1 MNARQINSMLWAT
14 AATLVAGGIAAVALM
29 LWLPLERQES
39 ADAAR
44 RTPATKPTT
53 APGSLPPLAAF
64 EKLWSMPLRQP
75 LGAAAPMTQ
84 AETAVTPPTPT
95 VSDGSPPP
103 VSLVGTI
110 GTSLAMLKTASNA
123 VEVCAVGESVNGVT
137 VLAVRPA
144 EIDIR
149 YMGRTLK
156 LSKPPEPQQ

>member
-1 MNARQINSMLWAT
+1 
-14 AATLVAGGIAAVALM
+14 
-29 LWLPLERQES
+29 
-39 ADAAR
+39 
-44 RTPATKPTT
+44 
-53 APGSLPPLAAF
+53 
-64 EKLWSMPLRQP
+64 MPLRQP

-84 AETAVTPPTPT
+84 AETAVTAPTPAA
-95 VSDGSPPP
+95 SDGSPPP

-110 GTSLAMLKTASNA
+110 GASLAMLKTASNA